1 MLLDGDAELDGQT
14 LTLNTMV
21 YLGTDR
27 SELALR
33 STAGAR
39 VLLLGGLPFGEPV
52 LMWWNFVA
60 RTPDEI
66 AAARMEWEE
75 GEAFGTVPHYE
86 GPRLHAPS
94 LMKLAPPN
102 PAS

>member
-1 MLLDGDAELDGQT
+1 MLLEGEATLDGHP

-27 SELALR
+27 SELALH
-33 STAGAR
+33 SANGGR
-39 VLLLGGLPFGEPV
+39 VLVVGGEPFREPV

-66 AAARMEWEE
+66 AAARTEWEE
-75 GEAFGTVPHYE
+75 GEAFGVVPHYD

-94 LMKLAPPN
+94 LMKLAQPN